1 MNDYEKLSVSFHTLL
16 MGFRD
21 TLSLPTDSTLEKCL
35 KLSAVLTVLTAVLK
49 LIGIYTFLSWQGCL
63 FCTAI
68 LVTLL
73 WIERSENDALLRM
86 YSNARVSAQKAAQYA
101 KSASSSISSKRRST
115 GNNSSGKKTS
125 KPKQRTNNEQN

>member
-1 MNDYEKLSVSFHTLL
+1 MNDYEKLSVSFHTIL

-21 TLSLPTDSTLEKCL
+21 TLSLPTDSSLEKCL

-49 LIGIYTFLSWQGCL
+49 LVGIYTFLSWQGCL

-125 KPKQRTNNEQN
+125 KPKQRTDNEQD